1 MPTNK
6 SVSIHIDG
14 PKAKKHY
21 IPIIQLTFQNE
32 PTVFPLLRIAPN
44 FPDFFFLQPSLSIR
58 DIFGISYIL
67 QYNDILKV
75 GESFPIYAIIFTQ
88 PFEGSSGI
96 SIFSYTNKSKQ
107 VLIMMKTILYLQ
119 GIVLTVNSMSL
130 DKCV

>member
-6 SVSIHIDG
+6 SISIHLDG
-14 PKAKKHY
+14 PKVKKHH

-32 PTVFPLLRIAPN
+32 PTVFPLLGIGPN
-44 FPDFFFLQPSLSIR
+44 FPDFFYLQPSISIS

-67 QYNDILKV
+67 QYNNILKE
-75 GESFPIYAIIFTQ
+75 GETFPIYAIIFTQ
-88 PFEGSSGI
+88 SFEGSSGI

-107 VLIMMKTILYLQ
+107 LLITLTTIPNLQ